1 MTDSEWK
8 IFETLLPPKPDTL
21 RGRPQENSR
30 RNIVDGILYII
41 RTGGS
46 WRMMPSDL
54 PHWKTCY
61 HYFWLW
67 AKLGYWEKIHHS
79 IRDLARLAVDPP
91 PTAAIID
98 SQSVRTASQPGVR
111 GDDVGKKITGRK
123 RHILVDT
130 QGNILALK
138 VTTADVQDRDGAKL
152 LLNVLTMAFGWLM
165 LIWAHLGRRWLR
177 GKAD

>member
-30 RNIVDGILYII
+30 RNIVDGILYMI

-61 HYFWLW
+61 HYFRLW
-67 AKLGYWEKIHHS
+67 AKLGYWEKKP
-79 IRDLARLAVDPP
+79 RPLRLSMV
-91 PTAAIID
+91 
-98 SQSVRTASQPGVR
+98 
-111 GDDVGKKITGRK
+111 K
-123 RHILVDT
+123 
-130 QGNILALK
+130 
-138 VTTADVQDRDGAKL
+138 
-152 LLNVLTMAFGWLM
+152 AFGQLASPEFVAMMRVRKLQEESAIFW
-165 LIWAHLGRRWLR
+165 
-177 GKAD
+177 